1 MSQGRSH
8 FPRDPETLLTLVENQ
23 AALITKLQQELDQ
36 LKFAY
41 GKLLKD
47 RFGQKSEKLA
57 AGQLALFD
65 LPEKIAPSAPSM
77 PEDEDG
83 EPEVKR
89 RRGGRRKRPE
99 SLPREVIEHDLS
111 PKEKCCPDCG
121 HMRERIGAET
131 SEQLEYVPAT
141 LKGLEHVRYKYACP
155 NCQEHGAIAEKPAKP
170 VEKGLPGPGL
180 LSAVGVGKFGE
191 HLPLY
196 RLEDIF
202 ARFGVE
208 ISRGTQCRWLKHTAE
223 LLTPV
228 YELMIER
235 ILRSRVIHT
244 DDTPVSVLDPSLPKT
259 RTGRFWVYAG
269 DADHPYLIY
278 VYTPSRKRDGPME
291 FLKDYEGYLVADAF
305 SGYDGIYATKN
316 VTQVLCWAH
325 ARRKFHEAQSV
336 QALEAQTALAF
347 IARLYKLER
356 EALAVRPEDFATN
369 PQARIEWYE
378 QRKELRQDR
387 ACPILDSFHNWLLD
401 TKGCVLPKSP
411 VGQALRYVLSRWE
424 GFVRYTS
431 DGQLPIDNNLSE
443 RSLRPCAIGRKNW
456 LFLGNDPAGK
466 TAAIWMSL
474 LASAKAHEVEPWV
487 YLRDLIDHLS
497 QVNHRANS
505 LEADPIPP
513 SLDLWLPD
521 AYLASHPSA
530 YRQRSR

>member
-1 MSQGRSH
+1 MSQGRSS
-8 FPRDPETLLTLVENQ
+8 FPSDSETLLTLVESQ
-23 AALITKLQQELDQ
+23 AALIAKLQHELEQ

-47 RFGQKSEKLA
+47 RFGSKSEKLA
-57 AGQLALFD
+57 AGQLALFGI
-65 LPEKIAPSAPSM
+65 PEDNAPSAPSI
-77 PEDEDG
+77 PEEEDS
-83 EPEVKR
+83 EPETKR
-89 RRGGRRKRPE
+89 RQGGRRKLPE

-111 PKEKCCPDCG
+111 PDEKCCPSCG
-121 HMRERIGAET
+121 VIRERIGAET

-141 LKGLEHVRYKYACP
+141 LKVLEHVRYKYACP
-155 NCQEHGAIAEKPAKP
+155 HGQEHVAIADKPAKP
-170 VEKGLPGPGL
+170 LEKGLPGPGL

-208 ISRGTQCRWLKHTAE
+208 ISRGTQCRWLKHTAD
-223 LLTPV
+223 LLTPI

-269 DADHPYLIY
+269 DADPPHLVY
-278 VYTPSRKRDGPME
+278 VYTPSRKRDGPIE
-291 FLKDYEGYLVADAF
+291 FLKDYRGYLVADAF

-356 EALAVRPEDFATN
+356 EALAVRPEDFTKN
-369 PQARIEWYE
+369 PQARTHWYE
-378 QRKELRQDR
+378 QRKQLRQDR
-387 ACPILDSFHNWLLD
+387 ARPILDSFQNWLLD
-401 TKGCVLPKSP
+401 TKLCGLPNSP
-411 VGQALRYVLSRWE
+411 VGQAIRYGLSRWE

-456 LFLGNDPAGK
+456 CAPEVPSRTLGRSPPRDA
-466 TAAIWMSL
+466 L
-474 LASAKAHEVEPWV
+474 LAMFARTVAVWSA
-487 YLRDLIDHLS
+487 IC
-497 QVNHRANS
+497 
-505 LEADPIPP
+505 I
-513 SLDLWLPD
+513 
-521 AYLASHPSA
+521 
-530 YRQRSR
+530 